1 MINARTY
8 MTVRRKLLFKLLGLS
23 ILFLALFSDN
33 SFAFDLEKEVTMERK
48 HMQDSPF
55 GVLEFL
61 HWNHQWNNFKYASP
75 DQMERVVALMKE
87 AGVSW
92 VRMDFVWDDIEPNQ
106 GEFHFDKYDYIVG
119 LLYKNNIG
127 LLGMLDYSGSWASSC
142 GEWNCPPKDNALFV
156 NFAVK
161 VVGRYKSKVKYWE
174 LWNEPDSGTY
184 WKDQDGLIGYCQ
196 LLKEV
201 YPELKKVDPVCKV
214 LNGGFAQGNSSV
226 NHLYDNGAKDYFDIL
241 NIHIFQSP
249 VIPNSIKAVNAQ
261 VKLAYKIMS
270 RNGDSNKELWIT
282 EIGCPGVK
290 RGYRYNNWWMGK
302 NPNERQQA
310 VWLREVYTQ
319 LLQYP
324 YVKKV
329 FWAFF
334 RDCRKFWD
342 NGTDFFGIIRYD
354 FSKKPAFTAYQKCV
368 EEWEKEQ

>member
-1 MINARTY
+1 MKR
-8 MTVRRKLLFKLLGLS
+8 FWFF
-23 ILFLALFSDN
+23 ILFLNLFFYN
-33 SFAFDLEKEVTMERK
+33 SFAKDLEKEVVMEKK
-48 HMQDSPF
+48 HMQESPF

-61 HWNHQWNNFKYASP
+61 HWNHQWNNFKYSSN
-75 DQMERVVALMKE
+75 DDLKKVVALMKE

-92 VRMDFVWDDIEPNQ
+92 VRMDFVWDDIEPAQ
-106 GEFHFDKYDYIVG
+106 GEFDFDKYDYIVD

-127 LLGMLDYSGSWASSC
+127 LLGILDYSAAWASSC
-142 GEWNCPPKDNALFV
+142 GEWNCPPKENALFV
-156 NFAVK
+156 NYAVK
-161 VVGRYKSKVKYWE
+161 VVGRYKNKVKHWE

-184 WKDQDGLIGYCQ
+184 WKDQDGLVGYCQ

-201 YPELKKVDPVCKV
+201 YIALKKVDPACKV

-226 NHLYDNGAKDYFDIL
+226 NHLYDNGARDYFDIL

-249 VIPNSIKAVNAQ
+249 AIPNSIKAVNAQ

-270 RNGDSNKELWIT
+270 RNGDANKELWVT

-290 RGYRYNNWWMGK
+290 RGHRYNNWWMGK
-302 NPNERQQA
+302 NPNERLQA
-310 VWLREVYTQ
+310 AWVRDVYTQ

-354 FSKKPAFTAYQKCV
+354 FSKKPAFAAYQKCV
-368 EEWEKEQ
+368 EEWKNGR